1 MLIKEATKVFIIVL
15 DIVLEIVLG
24 IVLEIVFII
33 IIALVLALVWL
44 GAVISLC
51 HSYSRYSS

>member
-15 DIVLEIVLG
+15 EIVLG
-24 IVLEIVFII
+24 IVLDIVLEIVFII
-33 IIALVLALVWL
+33 IIALALVWL

>member
-15 DIVLEIVLG
+15 DIVLEIV
-24 IVLEIVFII
+24 FII
-33 IIALVLALVWL
+33 IIALALALVWL